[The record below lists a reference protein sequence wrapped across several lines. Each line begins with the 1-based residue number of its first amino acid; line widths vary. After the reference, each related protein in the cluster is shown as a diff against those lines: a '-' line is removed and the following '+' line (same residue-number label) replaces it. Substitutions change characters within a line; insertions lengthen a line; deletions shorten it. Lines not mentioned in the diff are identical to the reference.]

1 MPDSATWQAIQDK
14 AIQLLVERG
23 PSVLVALAILLIGRW
38 TARFFIRLLRRALS
52 GDKLNQTVVGFLCN
66 LAYIALLTV
75 VVLAALDQVGV
86 DTKSFIVVLGAAGLA
101 VGLALQGSLANF
113 AAGVL
118 LVFFQPFRVGDVIE
132 AAGAFGTV
140 EEIQLFC
147 TVIKTPQGTTVI
159 IPNNSVSGGNI
170 INFTRNGTM
179 RIDMTFGISYGADI
193 REAKRILGEIVG
205 ADERVLKDP
214 APTLGVKA
222 HGASSIDIACNVWIK
237 PADKWAVWF
246 DAHERAKYAF
256 DEAGIGIP
264 FPQRDVHLY
273 THDVK

>member
-1 MPDSATWQAIQDK
+1 MPETSIWETMQDK
-14 AIQLLVERG
+14 AALVLADYG
-23 PSVLVALAILLIGRW
+23 PSVLKALTILVIGRW
-38 TARFFIRLLRRALS
+38 VAQFFIRILRKALS
-52 GDKLNQTVVGFLCN
+52 GEKLNQTVVGFLCN

-75 VVLAALDQVGV
+75 VVLASLDQVGV
-86 DTKSFIVVLGAAGLA
+86 DITAFMAILGAAGLA

-147 TVIKTPQGTTVI
+147 TIIKTPQGTTII
-159 IPNNSVSGGNI
+159 IPNNSVSGANI
-170 INFTRNGTM
+170 TNFTRNGTM
-179 RIDMTFGISYGADI
+179 RVDMTFGIAYDADI
-193 REAKRILGEIVG
+193 AVAKRILGEIVL
-205 ADERVLKDP
+205 ADARVLKEP
-214 APTLGVKA
+214 APTIGVKA
-222 HGASSIDIACNVWIK
+222 HGASSIDIACNVWMA
-237 PADKWAVWF
+237 PGDKWGVWF
-246 DAHERAKYAF
+246 DVHEKVKYAF

-273 THDVK
+273 THDAK